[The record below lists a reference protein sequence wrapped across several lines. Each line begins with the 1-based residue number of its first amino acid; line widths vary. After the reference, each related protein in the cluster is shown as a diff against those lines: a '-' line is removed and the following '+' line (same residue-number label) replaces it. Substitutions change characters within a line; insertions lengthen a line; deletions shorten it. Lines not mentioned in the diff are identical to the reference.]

1 MSDQYVVVSSKCA
14 QGITSENGYQN
25 TKLTVRVI
33 LNTVEGS
40 VLGSLCRCPESLGL
54 TGTSKSEGLG
64 RGIEKT
70 VRRSR
75 RYPTPVNR
83 EKGTPFHVEREKKR

>member
-1 MSDQYVVVSSKCA
+1 MECPAILLCCKCKST
-14 QGITSENGYQN
+14 GHITSVENGYQN

-64 RGIEKT
+64 RDIEKT

-75 RYPTPVNR
+75 RYPTPR
-83 EKGTPFHVEREKKR
+83 